1 MADYD
6 EAQWHRREAAQNYCA
21 GYYWG
26 NYHYESYDLAGRRS
40 ESELKK
46 NMFELL
52 KASGGGLQ
60 LDPMLYISSSWRS
73 HC

>member
-46 NMFELL
+46 E
-52 KASGGGLQ
+52 
-60 LDPMLYISSSWRS
+60 YV
-73 HC
+73 